1 MTRNRPLRLLAFGWD
16 VPFFAQFGR
25 LIIGEAV
32 SITATLEYG
41 NRMKQLLNAFIDAG
55 VHPEMSVRKARFV
68 KASNLIA
75 IISAVWVIGSLPTF
89 TPYLPATWAVTLTT
103 VACALGLCF
112 TPLINSFGFYRSAQL
127 YAPTIAMLTVAFNA
141 LYFGHQ
147 AWNDLL
153 LIAVI
158 LIAFYY
164 VESLY
169 ILLWVTGCAAALF
182 VGVESWYAL
191 GHQGFLEGLVPGQFL
206 ITISNAS
213 VYSVA
218 FLTIAFAYYNRAV
231 LNSTQRA
238 LDMESARSE
247 SLLLNILPKSIAER
261 LKNSTEVIADRV
273 PEVSIVFAD
282 LVGFT
287 EISRKMDA
295 GQLVSMLNEVF
306 LGFDRAAKRLG
317 LEKIKTIGDAY
328 MVVAGIPEPR
338 IDHVQLAAEMGLAM
352 QMHVDTLSPRYPDL
366 RLRIGIHTGPVVA
379 GVIGENKFAY
389 DLWGDNV
396 NIASRMESHGLA
408 GRIHVSEA
416 FVRAADDK
424 WHFEARGSIEVKG
437 QGPMNTYFL
446 SRHSAS

>member
-1 MTRNRPLRLLAFGWD
+1 
-16 VPFFAQFGR
+16 
-25 LIIGEAV
+25 
-32 SITATLEYG
+32 
-41 NRMKQLLNAFIDAG
+41 MKQVLKAIIEAG
-55 VHPEMSVRKARFV
+55 VRPEMSPRQARFV

-75 IISAVWVIGSLPTF
+75 IISAVWVMGSLPTF
-89 TPYLPATWAVTLTT
+89 IPYLPATRAVTLTT

-112 TPLINSFGFYRSAQL
+112 TPLINRFGFYRSAQV
-127 YAPTIAMLTVAFNA
+127 YAPTIAMVTVAFNA

-153 LIAVI
+153 LIATI

-164 VESLY
+164 VQSLY
-169 ILLWVTGCAAALF
+169 ILLWITGCAGMLF

-191 GHQGFLEGLVPGQFL
+191 GHQGFLEGLVPDQFL
-206 ITISNAS
+206 ITIRNAS

-231 LNSTQRA
+231 LNSTQQA
-238 LDMESARSE
+238 LDKESARSE

-261 LKNSTEVIADRV
+261 LKHSTELIADRV

-295 GQLVSMLNEVF
+295 GQLVSMLNEIF

-328 MVVAGIPEPR
+328 MVVAGVPEPR
-338 IDHVQLAAEMGLAM
+338 ADHAQAATKMALAM
-352 QMHVDTLSPRYPDL
+352 QRHVEAISSRHPDL
-366 RLRIGIHTGPVVA
+366 RLRIGIHTGAVVA
-379 GVIGENKFAY
+379 GVIGENKFSY

-396 NIASRMESHGLA
+396 NIASRMESHGLP
-408 GRIHVSEA
+408 GRIHV
-416 FVRAADDK
+416 RRPLC
-424 WHFEARGSIEVKG
+424 ARRPIIG
-437 QGPMNTYFL
+437 T
-446 SRHSAS
+446 SRRED

>member
-1 MTRNRPLRLLAFGWD
+1 
-16 VPFFAQFGR
+16 
-25 LIIGEAV
+25 
-32 SITATLEYG
+32 
-41 NRMKQLLNAFIDAG
+41 MKQMLKAIIEAG
-55 VHPEMSVRKARFV
+55 VRPEMPVRKARFV
-68 KASNLIA
+68 KACNLIA
-75 IISAVWVIGSLPTF
+75 IITALWLIGVLPMF
-89 TPYLPATWAVTLTT
+89 TQYLPATRVVTFTT

-112 TPLINSFGFYRSAQL
+112 TPLINSLGFYRSAQAF
-127 YAPTIAMLTVAFNA
+127 APTITMPIVALNA

-153 LIAVI
+153 LLAII

-169 ILLWVTGCAAALF
+169 ILLWVTGCAGMLF

-191 GHQGFLEGLVPGQFL
+191 GNQGFLEGLVPDQFL
-206 ITISNAS
+206 ITIRNAS
-213 VYSVA
+213 VYNVA
-218 FLTIAFAYYNRAV
+218 LLTIAFAYYNRAI
-231 LNSTQRA
+231 LNSTQQA
-238 LDMESARSE
+238 LDKESARSE

-261 LKNSTEVIADRV
+261 LKNSTELIADRV

-287 EISRKMDA
+287 DISRKMDA
-295 GQLVSMLNEVF
+295 GQLVSMLNEIF

-328 MVVAGIPEPR
+328 MVVAGVPAPR
-338 IDHVQLAAEMGLAM
+338 ADHVQAATEMALAM
-352 QMHVDTLSPRYPDL
+352 QMHVEAISSRHPDL

-379 GVIGENKFAY
+379 GVIGENKFSY
-389 DLWGDNV
+389 DLWGENV
-396 NIASRMESHGLA
+396 NIASRMESHGLP

-416 FVRAADDK
+416 FVRAAHDK
-424 WHFEARGSIEVKG
+424 WHFEARGSIDVKG

-446 SRHSAS
+446 SRHSVS

>member
-1 MTRNRPLRLLAFGWD
+1 
-16 VPFFAQFGR
+16 
-25 LIIGEAV
+25 
-32 SITATLEYG
+32 
-41 NRMKQLLNAFIDAG
+41 MKQLLKAIIEAG
-55 VHPEMSVRKARFV
+55 VRPEMSVRKARFV
-68 KASNLIA
+68 KASNLVAMIT
-75 IISAVWVIGSLPTF
+75 AVWLIGVLPMF
-89 TPYLPATWAVTLTT
+89 TPYLPATRVVTLTT
-103 VACALGLCF
+103 AALILSLCF
-112 TPLINSFGFYRSAQL
+112 TPLINSFGFYRLAQA
-127 YAPTIAMLTVAFNA
+127 YAPTITMPIVAINA

-169 ILLWVTGCAAALF
+169 ILLWVTGCAGMLF
-182 VGVESWYAL
+182 VGVETWYAL
-191 GHQGFLEGLVPGQFL
+191 GHQGFLEGHVPDQFL
-206 ITISNAS
+206 ITIRNAS
-213 VYSVA
+213 VYNVA
-218 FLTIAFAYYNRAV
+218 FLTIAFAYYNRSV

-238 LDMESARSE
+238 LDKESARSE

-261 LKNSTEVIADRV
+261 LKNSTELIADRV
-273 PEVSIVFAD
+273 PEASIVFAD

-295 GQLVSMLNEVF
+295 GQLVSMLNEIF

-328 MVVAGIPEPR
+328 MVVAGVPEPR
-338 IDHVQLAAEMGLAM
+338 ADHIQAATEMALAM
-352 QMHVDTLSPRYPDL
+352 QIHVEGLSSRHPDL

-379 GVIGENKFAY
+379 GVIGENKFSY

-396 NIASRMESHGLA
+396 NIASRMESHGLP

-416 FVRAADDK
+416 FARAAADK
-424 WHFEARGSIEVKG
+424 WQFDARGLIDVKG

-446 SRHSAS
+446 SRPAVS

>member
-1 MTRNRPLRLLAFGWD
+1 
-16 VPFFAQFGR
+16 
-25 LIIGEAV
+25 
-32 SITATLEYG
+32 
-41 NRMKQLLNAFIDAG
+41 MKQMLKAIIEAG
-55 VHPEMSVRKARFV
+55 VRPEMPVRKARFV
-68 KASNLIA
+68 KACNLIA
-75 IISAVWVIGSLPTF
+75 IITALWLIGVLPMF
-89 TPYLPATWAVTLTT
+89 TQYLPATRVVTFTT
-103 VACALGLCF
+103 AACALGLCF
-112 TPLINSFGFYRSAQL
+112 TPLINSLGFYRSAQAF
-127 YAPTIAMLTVAFNA
+127 APTITMPIVALNA

-153 LIAVI
+153 LLAII

-169 ILLWVTGCAAALF
+169 ILLWVTGCAGMLF

-191 GHQGFLEGLVPGQFL
+191 GNQGFLEGLVPDQFL
-206 ITISNAS
+206 ITIRNAS
-213 VYSVA
+213 VYNVA
-218 FLTIAFAYYNRAV
+218 LLTIAFAYYNRAI
-231 LNSTQRA
+231 LNSTQQA
-238 LDMESARSE
+238 LDKESARSE

-261 LKNSTEVIADRV
+261 LKNSTELIADRV

-295 GQLVSMLNEVF
+295 GQLVSMLNEIF
-306 LGFDRAAKRLG
+306 LGFDRATKRLG

-328 MVVAGIPEPR
+328 MVVAGVPEPR
-338 IDHVQLAAEMGLAM
+338 ADHVQAATEMALAM
-352 QMHVDTLSPRYPDL
+352 QMHLEAISSRHPDL

-379 GVIGENKFAY
+379 GVIGENKFSY

-396 NIASRMESHGLA
+396 NIASRMESHGLP

-416 FVRAADDK
+416 FVRAAQDK
-424 WHFEARGSIEVKG
+424 WHFEARGSIDVKG

-446 SRHSAS
+446 NRHSVS

>member
-1 MTRNRPLRLLAFGWD
+1 MKRMLKA
-16 VPFFAQFGR
+16 
-25 LIIGEAV
+25 IIE
-32 SITATLEYG
+32 
-41 NRMKQLLNAFIDAG
+41 AG
-55 VHPEMSVRKARFV
+55 VRPEMPVRKARFV
-68 KASNLIA
+68 KACNLIA
-75 IISAVWVIGSLPTF
+75 IISALWLIGVLPMF
-89 TPYLPATWAVTLTT
+89 ISYLPATRVVTFTT
-103 VACALGLCF
+103 AACALALCF
-112 TPLINSFGFYRSAQL
+112 TPLINSFGFHRSAQA
-127 YAPTIAMLTVAFNA
+127 YAPTIAMLAVAYNA

-153 LIAVI
+153 LLATI

-169 ILLWVTGCAAALF
+169 LLLWVTCCAGALF

-191 GHQGFLEGLVPGQFL
+191 GHQGFLEGHVPDQFL
-206 ITISNAS
+206 ITIRNAS
-213 VYSVA
+213 VYNVA
-218 FLTIAFAYYNRAV
+218 VLTIAFAYYNRAV

-238 LDMESARSE
+238 LDRESARSE

-261 LKNSTEVIADRV
+261 LKNSTEVIADHV

-295 GQLVSMLNEVF
+295 GQLVNMLNEVF
-306 LGFDRAAKRLG
+306 SGFDRATKRLG

-352 QMHVDTLSPRYPDL
+352 QTHVDMLSPRHPDL

-379 GVIGENKFAY
+379 GVIGENKFSY

-396 NIASRMESHGLA
+396 NIASRMESHGLP

-416 FVRAADDK
+416 FVRAASGK
-424 WHFEARGSIEVKG
+424 WHFEARGLIDVKG

-446 SRHSAS
+446 SRHSVS

>member
-1 MTRNRPLRLLAFGWD
+1 
-16 VPFFAQFGR
+16 
-25 LIIGEAV
+25 
-32 SITATLEYG
+32 
-41 NRMKQLLNAFIDAG
+41 MKQLLKAIIDAG
-55 VHPEMSVRKARFV
+55 VRPEMSVRKARFV
-68 KASNLIA
+68 KACNLIA
-75 IISAVWVIGSLPTF
+75 MISTVWLIGILPTF
-89 TPYLPATWAVTLTT
+89 GQYLPATRDVTLTT
-103 VACALGLCF
+103 AACAFGLCF
-112 TPLINSFGFYRSAQL
+112 TPLINSFGFYRLAQV
-127 YAPTIAMLTVAFNA
+127 YAPTIAMLAVSYNA

-153 LIAVI
+153 LIAII

-169 ILLWVTGCAAALF
+169 ILLWVTGCAGALF

-191 GHQGFLEGLVPGQFL
+191 GHQGFLEGAVPDQFL
-206 ITISNAS
+206 ITIRNAS
-213 VYSVA
+213 VYNVA
-218 FLTIAFAYYNRAV
+218 VLTIAFAYYNRAV

-238 LDMESARSE
+238 LDRELARSE

-261 LKNSTEVIADRV
+261 LKNSTEVIADYV

-282 LVGFT
+282 LAGFT
-287 EISRKMDA
+287 EISRNMDA

-328 MVVAGIPEPR
+328 MVVAGIPQPR
-338 IDHVQLAAEMGLAM
+338 MDHVQATVEMGLAM
-352 QMHVDTLSPRYPDL
+352 QTHVDTLSSRYPDL

-396 NIASRMESHGLA
+396 NIASRMESHGLP
-408 GRIHVSEA
+408 GRIHVSES
-416 FVRAADDK
+416 FVRAAGDK

-446 SRHSAS
+446 GRQSVS

>member
-1 MTRNRPLRLLAFGWD
+1 
-16 VPFFAQFGR
+16 
-25 LIIGEAV
+25 
-32 SITATLEYG
+32 
-41 NRMKQLLNAFIDAG
+41 MKQILKAIIEAG
-55 VHPEMSVRKARFV
+55 VRPEMSVRKARFV
-68 KASNLIA
+68 KACNLIA
-75 IISAVWVIGSLPTF
+75 IISAVWLIGVLPMF
-89 TPYLPATWAVTLTT
+89 TPYLPATRVITLTT
-103 VACALGLCF
+103 AACALGLCF

-127 YAPTIAMLTVAFNA
+127 YAPTIAMLAVAYNA

-153 LIAVI
+153 LLATT

-169 ILLWVTGCAAALF
+169 VLLWVTGCAAALF

-191 GHQGFLEGLVPGQFL
+191 GHQGFLEGLVPDQFL
-206 ITISNAS
+206 ITIRNAS
-213 VYSVA
+213 VYNVA

-231 LNSTQRA
+231 LNSTQQA
-238 LDMESARSE
+238 LDKESARSE

-261 LKNSTEVIADRV
+261 LKHSTELIAERV
-273 PEVSIVFAD
+273 PEASMVFAD

-295 GQLVSMLNEVF
+295 GQLVSMLNEIF

-328 MVVAGIPEPR
+328 MVVAGVPEPR
-338 IDHVQLAAEMGLAM
+338 ADHFQAAAEMALAM
-352 QMHVDTLSPRYPDL
+352 QMHVEALSSRHPDL

-379 GVIGENKFAY
+379 GVIGENKFSY

-396 NIASRMESHGLA
+396 NIASRMESHGLP

-416 FVRAADDK
+416 FARAASGR
-424 WHFEARGSIEVKG
+424 WHFEARGLIDVKG
-437 QGPMNTYFL
+437 QGPMTTYFL
-446 SRHSAS
+446 SRPAVS